1 MTFEQFVPNPWG
13 RYTGTPGEVWT
24 RFRSRDC
31 CRLYLSTP
39 YDSFWY
45 LGKRLAHQTVSDCL
59 VVPTDPPSVLFVQT
73 TDPVERSL
81 TYFEGLSDLLLIP
94 HLDYGDFARRLA
106 SREIL
111 AYDPEMVHQPPEFFD
126 EVDYEYGGA
135 RRVVRLED
143 DVPTMVADYGMDS
156 WSSRVKKVVG
166 DINRSI
172 WRKANRWQELA
183 ARRTREL
190 CHSRAE
196 TERMR
201 AERDEFER
209 SLAGER
215 RRRQEAEQQR
225 VEAEQ
230 QRIEAER
237 RSVEL
242 EREQTEYQ
250 RRQADYD
257 RQRAEYER
265 QLEDWRRM
273 YPGHFMP

>member
-1 MTFEQFVPNPWG
+1 MGMFDWVTPALGLTIKYCRDTVRPDVMDRGSKPSLVFPGFIMESWVLSHFPSLLPQGFAAPSTYPAVHSWVTCDRSTLRFDYDIVRRLLNDMTFEQ
-13 RYTGTPGEVWT
+13 
-24 RFRSRDC
+24 
-31 CRLYLSTP
+31 
-39 YDSFWY
+39 
-45 LGKRLAHQTVSDCL
+45 
-59 VVPTDPPSVLFVQT
+59 
-73 TDPVERSL
+73 
-81 TYFEGLSDLLLIP
+81 
-94 HLDYGDFARRLA
+94 
-106 SREIL
+106 